1 MATTNFSALT
11 SEQLTVWSRDVWRF
25 ARSNAFLN
33 RFLGSGP
40 GAMIQH
46 ITELTKS
53 KKGARAVITLVAD
66 LQGDGVVGDRTLEG
80 NEEPMTSYDQVIQID
95 QMRDGERHEGRM
107 ADQRSVVVFRENSRN
122 TLAYWLSD
130 RMDQLAFLVMSGIS
144 FANHTNGKARVGS
157 DFPFLDFAADV
168 KAPSANRHQRWDAA
182 TTSLVAGNT
191 ASVAAADTPTY
202 NMLLQAKGYA
212 KEHYIRPL
220 RGEGGIEGYNVFMT
234 PAGITKLKQD
244 PNFQS
249 AWRNALPRAKDN
261 PLFAGSDVVYV
272 DGLAIYDFRHVYNT
286 KGLAA
291 GSKWGAAGAVDGQRM
306 LLCGAQAMG
315 FADIGAPEWIE
326 KGFDYE
332 NQQGISVAKIL
343 GMLKPQ
349 FKTNDTQ
356 TVEDFGVLAIDT
368 AI

>member
-1 MATTNFSALT
+1 
-11 SEQLTVWSRDVWRF
+11 
-25 ARSNAFLN
+25 
-33 RFLGSGP
+33 
-40 GAMIQH
+40 MIQRVA
-46 ITELTKS
+46 ELTKT

-80 NEEPMTSYDQVIQID
+80 NEEAMTSSDQVIQLD
-95 QMRDGERHEGRM
+95 QMRNGERHQGRM

-122 TLAYWLSD
+122 TLAYWLAD
-130 RMDQLAFLVMSGIS
+130 RMDQLAFLTMSGIS
-144 FANHTNGKARVGS
+144 YANHTNGAARVGS

-168 KAPSANRHQRWDAA
+168 KAPSANRYQRWDSA
-182 TTSLVAGNT
+182 TSSLAAGNT
-191 ASVAAADTPTY
+191 ASVAAVDTPTW
-202 NMLLQAKGYA
+202 NMLLQAKAYA
-212 KEHYIRPL
+212 KNHYIRPL
-220 RGEGGIEGYNVFMT
+220 RGEGGVDAYNVFMT
-234 PAGITKLKQD
+234 PDGVAKLKQD

-249 AWRNALPRAKDN
+249 AWRNALPRNKAN

-286 KGLAA
+286 KGLAS

-356 TVEDFGVLAIDT
+356 TTEDFGLLAIDT

>member
-1 MATTNFSALT
+1 MATTNFAALT
-11 SEQLTVWSRDVWRF
+11 NEQLTVWSRDTWKF
-25 ARSNAFLN
+25 ARNNAFLN
-33 RFLGSGP
+33 KFLGSGP
-40 GAMIQH
+40 GAMIQRVA
-46 ITELTKS
+46 ELTKT
-53 KKGARAVITLVAD
+53 KKGARAVLTLVAD

-80 NEEPMTSYDQVIQID
+80 NEQSMVSHDQVIQID
-95 QMRDGERHEGRM
+95 QMRSGERHEGRM
-107 ADQRSVVVFRENSRN
+107 SDQRSVVNFRENSRD

-130 RMDQLAFLVMSGIS
+130 RMDQLTFLTLSGVS
-144 FANHTNGKARVGS
+144 FANHTNGAARVGS

-168 KAPSANRHQRWDAA
+168 KAPTANRHQRWDSA
-182 TTSLVAGNT
+182 TSSLAAGNT
-191 ASVAAADTPTY
+191 ASVAAADKPTL
-202 NMLLQAKGYA
+202 NMLIQIKAYA
-212 KEHYIRPL
+212 KNHYIRPL
-220 RGEGGIEGYNVFMT
+220 RGEGGIEAYNVFMT
-234 PAGITKLKQD
+234 PDGMAALKQD

-261 PLFAGSDVVYV
+261 PLFAGSDVVYI

-286 KGLAA
+286 KGLAS
-291 GSKWGAAGAVDGQRM
+291 GSKWGAAGAVDGQRV

-315 FADIGAPEWIE
+315 FADIGAPEWVE

-356 TVEDFGVLAIDT
+356 TVEDFGVLAVDT